1 MLNPSE
7 SEISSITVKTEYD
20 NVAVGTEENALKA
33 TFEMDEEYVQELT
46 ITIASKDNKPTQR
59 PVKLS
64 ILACV
69 KNTTIRIPPDQTD
82 SELIFLK
89 ESRIL

>member
-1 MLNPSE
+1 M
-7 SEISSITVKTEYD
+7 KTEYD

-46 ITIASKDNKPTQR
+46 ITIASKDNKATAR

-69 KNTTIRIPPDQTD
+69 KNTTIHIPPAQTQ
-82 SELIFLK
+82 SGLIFL
-89 ESRIL
+89 EE